1 LSIPGKYCKKIPPF
15 LSFNNFV
22 HLFPV
27 PHEWKQL
34 IENNSY
40 FIYAPAVFAAA
51 GSIFSEIF
59 DSYTGTVKVQEA
71 MGPDSRESNIMKKCA
86 IIDGCPFFNDQL
98 PRIHTA
104 KEREDMKRKFCCGG
118 SSQCAR
124 FIVAKALGL
133 EEVPANLFPEDLF
146 RVSTIL
152 GMP

>member
-1 LSIPGKYCKKIPPF
+1 LSQSPSLHIPSNKGQNAENLFLVLSILSIPDKYCKKIPPF

-51 GSIFSEIF
+51 GSIFAEIF

-86 IIDGCPFFNDQL
+86 
-98 PRIHTA
+98 H
-104 KEREDMKRKFCCGG
+104 
-118 SSQCAR
+118 
-124 FIVAKALGL
+124 
-133 EEVPANLFPEDLF
+133 
-146 RVSTIL
+146 
-152 GMP
+152 